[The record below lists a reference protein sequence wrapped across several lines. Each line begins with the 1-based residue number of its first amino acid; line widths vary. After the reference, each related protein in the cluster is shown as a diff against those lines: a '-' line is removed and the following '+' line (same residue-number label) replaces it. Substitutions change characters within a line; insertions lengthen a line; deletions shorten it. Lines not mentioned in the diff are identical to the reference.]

1 MPRFASSRL
10 PDRPVIR
17 AQILAA
23 AQIAASSGAAVVEAQ
38 VTEAVDAVA
47 AEIGTS
53 LSAIDAAIETVNT
66 TLDDYGNRISN
77 LEDIP

>member
-53 LSAIDAAIETVNT
+53 LSAIDAAIAEVDA
-66 TLDDYGNRISN
+66 TLVEHNNRLAA
-77 LEDIP
+77 LEP